1 MKVRNSPLNDRRVRL
16 ALNYAINKEV
26 IANDLYKGY
35 AHYGQLGFPGSAFWN
50 PDTKPIA
57 YDPAQ
62 AKRLLAEAGYPNG
75 FKLPL
80 GIEYTPQ
87 TVSPEIAVAVQ
98 GQLREIGV
106 EVEVANYE
114 FAQFLDK
121 YYGRN
126 GQQKGDLFMVSNGNT
141 TAHFSSGRGRFGC
154 AGKDFEV
161 WWCSEA
167 FVRLY
172 DQAVTEGDPIKRAD
186 LMKQANNALVS
197 DMPAIFLVV
206 RDGFLVHGKVK
217 GVEFT
222 TRNIYN
228 YDSAYRVE

>member
-1 MKVRNSPLNDRRVRL
+1 M
-16 ALNYAINKEV
+16 
-26 IANDLYKGY
+26 
-35 AHYGQLGFPGSAFWN
+35 
-50 PDTKPIA
+50 
-57 YDPAQ
+57 
-62 AKRLLAEAGYPNG
+62 
-75 FKLPL
+75 
-80 GIEYTPQ
+80 
-87 TVSPEIAVAVQ
+87 
-98 GQLREIGV
+98 
-106 EVEVANYE
+106 
-114 FAQFLDK
+114 
-121 YYGRN
+121 
-126 GQQKGDLFMVSNGNT
+126 
-141 TAHFSSGRGRFGC
+141 
-154 AGKDFEV
+154 

-206 RDGFLVHGKVK
+206 RDGFLVHGSKVK